1 MEISKLFTEHP
12 TSVRKTY
19 TQHFGHA
26 IGFGTRLVVAGIACI
41 LHGFMPFIFFRTG
54 SRTVA
59 KLNERMTINCR
70 AALSPSQTRVSG
82 SPAVF

>member
-12 TSVRKTY
+12 TSVGETY

-26 IGFGTRLVVAGIACI
+26 IGFGTRLLLAGIACI
-41 LHGFMPFIFFRTG
+41 LHGLLPFIFLRTG

-59 KLNERMTINCR
+59 QLNERMVINRR
-70 AALSPSQTRVSG
+70 AALAPSQTRLRG
-82 SPAVF
+82 SPALF